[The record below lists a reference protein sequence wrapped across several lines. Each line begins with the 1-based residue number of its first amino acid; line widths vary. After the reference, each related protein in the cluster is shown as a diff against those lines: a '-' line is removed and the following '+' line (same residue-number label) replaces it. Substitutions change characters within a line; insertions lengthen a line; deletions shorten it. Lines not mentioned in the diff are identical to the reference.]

1 MITFLEFLQNT
12 IGTENVDSSKVE
24 QLYDKTKISV
34 KLVQLYDKMTNQNLL
49 KNINTIAPL
58 SSNVYGMYLSKENKK
73 IIGNKVYEK
82 LKLLFPK
89 DIMLD
94 QKIQTLPN
102 AVIKKYIPELNEKDL
117 QPSDT
122 IHVNVKKIINELK
135 DDKKSIIEI
144 ASTIVHEAT
153 HEIELQTT
161 GKTNEIGPKNAENKF
176 VDWVDKNWN
185 LIFGEKK
192 DYENTKRKS
201 KRKTVSTVGS

>member
-1 MITFLEFLQNT
+1 
-12 IGTENVDSSKVE
+12 
-24 QLYDKTKISV
+24 
-34 KLVQLYDKMTNQNLL
+34 MTNQNLL

-185 LIFGEKK
+185 LIQNRISELK
-192 DYENTKRKS
+192 NI
-201 KRKTVSTVGS
+201 

>member
-24 QLYDKTKISV
+24 QIYNKTKISV
-34 KLVQLYDKMTNQNLL
+34 KIVQLYDKMTNQSLL

-73 IIGNKVYEK
+73 IIGNKSYEK
-82 LKLLFPK
+82 LKLMFPK
-89 DIMLD
+89 DMMLN
-94 QKIQTLPN
+94 QKLQTLPN
-102 AVIKKYIPELNEKDL
+102 AVIKKYLPDMDERDL

-135 DDKKSIIEI
+135 SDKKSIIEI

-161 GKTNEIGPKNAENKF
+161 GTTNEVGPKNAEKKF
-176 VDWVDKNWN
+176 IDWVEKNWKMIITRIPELN
-185 LIFGEKK
+185 SIK
-192 DYENTKRKS
+192 D
-201 KRKTVSTVGS
+201 

>member
-185 LIFGEKK
+185 LIQNRISELK
-192 DYENTKRKS
+192 NI
-201 KRKTVSTVGS
+201 

>member
-24 QLYDKTKISV
+24 QIYNKTKISV
-34 KLVQLYDKMTNQNLL
+34 KIVQLYDKMTNQSLL

-73 IIGNKVYEK
+73 IIGNKSYEK
-82 LKLLFPK
+82 LKLMFPK
-89 DIMLD
+89 DMMLN
-94 QKIQTLPN
+94 QKLQTLPN
-102 AVIKKYIPELNEKDL
+102 AVIKKYLPDVDERDL

-135 DDKKSIIEI
+135 SDKKSIIEI

-161 GKTNEIGPKNAENKF
+161 GTTNEIGPKNAEKKF
-176 VDWVDKNWN
+176 IDWVEKNWKMIITRIPELN
-185 LIFGEKK
+185 SIK
-192 DYENTKRKS
+192 D
-201 KRKTVSTVGS
+201 

>member
-73 IIGNKVYEK
+73 IIGSKIYEK

-102 AVIKKYIPELNEKDL
+102 VVIKKYIPELNEKDL

-161 GKTNEIGPKNAENKF
+161 GKTNEVGPKNAEKKF

-185 LIFGEKK
+185 LIQSRISELK
-192 DYENTKRKS
+192 NI
-201 KRKTVSTVGS
+201 